1 MSHFTAVQ
9 LEALV
14 TQGNA
19 VAVDATSTI
28 AWAVETF
35 GRSIIV
41 AESMAN
47 GALSHVVAAQ
57 SPGVDVLFLDTD
69 YHFAETLATR
79 NDLAARVNI
88 HIIDVH
94 PLRTIDEQA
103 AEQGPDLFARDPNL
117 CCALRKVE
125 PLNRGLVGYDAWVT
139 GVRRV
144 DAPTRINT
152 QFVELDARR
161 GMVKLNPLAA
171 WSDDDLTEY
180 IIINDVPVNP
190 LTYQGYPSI
199 GCAPCT
205 TPVAAGED
213 PRSGRWKGQ
222 GKTECGL
229 HL

>member
-1 MSHFTAVQ
+1 MSHRTRSE

-14 TQGNA
+14 AEGNA
-19 VAVDATSTI
+19 VSVDANSAI
-28 AWAVETF
+28 AWAVQAF

-47 GALSHVVAAQ
+47 GALSHLVATQA
-57 SPGVDVLFLDTD
+57 PGVDVLFLDTD

-79 NDLAARVNI
+79 DDVARRVDVR
-88 HIIDVH
+88 IIDIH
-94 PLRTIDEQA
+94 PLQTIAEQA
-103 AEQGPDLFARDPNL
+103 AEHGPDLFARDPNR

-125 PLNRGLVGYDAWVT
+125 PLNRGLAGYQAWVT

-144 DAPTRINT
+144 DAPTRVNT
-152 QFVELDARR
+152 QLVEFDERR
-161 GMVKLNPLAA
+161 GMVKINPMAA
-171 WSDDDLTEY
+171 WTDDELTAY
-180 IIINDVPVNP
+180 IITNDVPVNP
-190 LTYQGYPSI
+190 LIYRGYPSI

-205 TPVAAGED
+205 SPVADGAD
-213 PRSGRWKGQ
+213 PRSGRWAGQ